1 MPLVLELK
9 PKEKVVINGAVIVN
23 DNRRS
28 RLTISTFAHVMRE
41 KDILQEQEANTPA
54 KRVYFLI
61 QLLLLAAGDRNSIE
75 AYGQPLENAIAALGA
90 ALTNAEIKEHLGTVS
105 TLAARG
111 DYYKA
116 IIALRPVMEY
126 EARLLNISDRPPTA
140 DPTG

>member
-41 KDILQEQEANTPA
+41 KDILQEQDAKTPA

-61 QLLLLAAGDRNSIE
+61 QLLLLAAGDKSSLDAYSEPLTE
-75 AYGQPLENAIAALGA
+75 AVDALDG
-90 ALTNAEIKEHLGTVS
+90 ALTNAEIKHQLATVRD
-105 TLAARG
+105 LAKQG

-126 EARLLNISDRPPTA
+126 ETRLLSIND
-140 DPTG
+140 

>member
-41 KDILQEQEANTPA
+41 KDILQEQDANTPA

-61 QLLLLAAGDRNSIE
+61 QLLLLSAGDQSSRGSY
-75 AYGQPLENAIAALGA
+75 ADPLSEAIAALDG
-90 ALTNAEIKEHLGTVS
+90 ALTNADIKQHLASVRELS
-105 TLAARG
+105 QQG

-126 EARLLNISDRPPTA
+126 EARLLSIS
-140 DPTG
+140 G

>member
-41 KDILQEQEANTPA
+41 KDILQEKDADTPA
-54 KRVYFLI
+54 KRIYFLI
-61 QLLLLAAGDRNSIE
+61 QLLLLAAGEPESIKAYSGPLDE
-75 AYGQPLENAIAALGA
+75 AIGALVG
-90 ALTNAEIKEHLGTVS
+90 ALTNAEIKDQLATVR
-105 TLAARG
+105 AMAERG

-116 IIALRPVMEY
+116 LIALRPVTEY
-126 EARLLNISDRPPTA
+126 EAKLLALAGATDT
-140 DPTG
+140 

>member
-54 KRVYFLI
+54 RRVYFLI
-61 QLLLLAAGDRNSIE
+61 QLLLLGAGDKDSID
-75 AYGQPLENAIAALGA
+75 AYGQPLEDAITALDA
-90 ALTNAEIKEHLGTVS
+90 ALTNVEIKEHLGMVG
-105 TLAARG
+105 TLVARG

-126 EARLLNISDRPPTA
+126 EARLLNIGNRDTA
-140 DPTG
+140 DPAD